1 MTDQNTPKEM
11 KAIKG
16 RLSFNKLTA
25 LEAYEEAI
33 TGPFAANVKTIG
45 DAAPYATLLLTQTQY
60 DRIMAK
66 IVDEFLPF
74 CAAQYK
80 ISDKE
85 KNALSPADI
94 KGLTAQLEAGTGPYN
109 TPFKQPSDKTLE
121 LMPDCV
127 ASIKL
132 IGQKGKDFDVQ
143 AIVKKDDELAVP
155 DPDRIIPPAVVL
167 PIGETKHQLYNGC
180 WVIAP
185 LRFYSYKNGKN
196 PGFSAGGGSLVFS
209 RDDAPF
215 SGGGAIDSDSIFAAD
230 DED

>member
-1 MTDQNTPKEM
+1 MVDQNTPKEM

-25 LEAYEEAI
+25 LEAYAEAS
-33 TGPFAANVKTIG
+33 TGPFAANVKTVA
-45 DAAPYATLLLTQTQY
+45 DAAPYATLLLTQVQY
-60 DRIMAK
+60 DRIMKK
-66 IVDEFLPF
+66 IVDEFFPF

-94 KGLTAQLEAGTGPYN
+94 KALTAQLETGSGPYN

-132 IGQKGKDFDVQ
+132 IGQKGGDFDVQ
-143 AIVKKDDELAVP
+143 AIVKSDDELAVP
-155 DPDRIIPPAVVL
+155 DPDRIIPPSVVL
-167 PIGETKHQLYNGC
+167 PITDTKHQLYNGC

-196 PGFSAGGGSLVFS
+196 PGFSAGGNNLVFS
-209 RDDAPF
+209 RNDTAF
-215 SGGGAIDSDSIFAAD
+215 SGGGNLDDESIFALD